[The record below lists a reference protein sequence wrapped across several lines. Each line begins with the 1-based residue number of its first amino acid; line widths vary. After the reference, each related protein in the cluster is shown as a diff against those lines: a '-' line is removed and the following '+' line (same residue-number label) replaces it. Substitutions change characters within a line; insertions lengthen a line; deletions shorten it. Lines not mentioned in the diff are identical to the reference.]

1 MIVTADEGLTID
13 WAPMT
18 EVDEIIQ
25 NVRTILR
32 TAQFSV
38 PLERRLG
45 ISGAFIDS
53 PMTDN
58 EEAMLREEIFNVIK
72 MYEPRAVV
80 TEITFE
86 REPLTGVLKPRI
98 EVDIVKGGIR

>member
-1 MIVTADEGLTID
+1 MIVSADEPITID
-13 WAPMT
+13 WAPLT
-18 EVDEIIQ
+18 EVDEVIQ

-32 TAQFSV
+32 TSQFSV

-58 EEAMLREEIFNVIK
+58 EEAMLREEIFNAIK
-72 MYEPRAVV
+72 TYEPRATV

-86 REPLTGVLKPRI
+86 REPLTGVLKPKLELTI
-98 EVDIVKGGIR
+98 AEGGTT